1 MNYKNILIVKLSA
14 IGDIVN
20 AIPVAAALRELYPN
34 ARITWIAEK
43 TGGALLKDNPNLD
56 ELIIFE
62 KKKFTSLKGLRENLW
77 SFIKFIR
84 SKKYDLVL
92 DIQGLFKSTVIT
104 SLTGAKERLVFDTA
118 REGSNIFSKR
128 VVGPNATG
136 HVVER
141 YLDVVRHLGGK
152 IDKPNFS
159 VFLTLEEAKAAK
171 QILKDHDLIDKRY
184 VVMALGAGWPNKV
197 WPQEYF
203 AELSNLIYDMG
214 YIPVAIGGAAEEPL
228 YKKVADANKGVLTVN
243 LVNKT
248 PLKQLAYIIKNAS
261 AFIGGDTGATH
272 IAVAVNTP
280 IIALLGPTIF
290 HRNCPYGDNNQ
301 VIIVDRPCVSC
312 KKRGCPKGL
321 DCLSEISVEQVLEAF
336 KSIMKK
342 KAEQENNILL

>member
-43 TGGALLKDNPNLD
+43 TGAALLKDNPNLD

-62 KKKFTSLKGLRENLW
+62 KNKFTSFKGLRDNLTD
-77 SFIKFIR
+77 FIRFIR
-84 SKKYDLVL
+84 SKKFDLVL

-104 SLTGAKERLVFDTA
+104 ALTGAKVKLVFDTA

-128 VVGPNATG
+128 IVGPNATG

-159 VFLTLEEAKAAK
+159 IFLSLEEMQAAK
-171 QILKDHDLIDKRY
+171 KLLKENGLVNKKY
-184 VVMALGAGWPNKV
+184 VVFALGAGWPNKV
-197 WPQEYF
+197 WPPAYF
-203 AELSNLIYDMG
+203 AELTDLIYELG
-214 YIPVAIGGAAEEPL
+214 YTPVAVGGSAEEKL
-228 YKKVADANKGVLTVN
+228 YERLVESAKGRLPVN

-248 PLKQLAYIIKNAS
+248 PLKQLAYIIKNAE
-261 AFIGGDTGATH
+261 AFIGGDTGALH

-290 HRNCPYGDNNQ
+290 YRNCPYGDNNQ
-301 VIIVDRPCVSC
+301 VIIVDRPCISC
-312 KKRGCPKGL
+312 KKRGCPKGF
-321 DCLSEISVEQVLEAF
+321 DCLSEISVQQVFEAF
-336 KSIMKK
+336 K
-342 KAEQENNILL
+342 NIKNKI

>member
-62 KKKFTSLKGLRENLW
+62 KHKFTSLKGLREN
-77 SFIKFIR
+77 FVDFVKFIR
-84 SKKYDLVL
+84 SKKFDLVL

-104 SLTGAKERLVFDTA
+104 VLTGAKEKLVFDTA
-118 REGSNIFSKR
+118 REGSSIFSKR
-128 VVGPNATG
+128 IVGANSTG

-159 VFLTLEEAKAAK
+159 IFLTLEEMKEAK
-171 QILKDHDLIDKRY
+171 QLLKENNLVDKKY
-184 VVMALGAGWPNKV
+184 VVFALGAGWPNKV
-197 WPQEYF
+197 WPSEYF
-203 AELSNLIYDMG
+203 AELSNLVYDMG
-214 YIPVAIGGAAEEPL
+214 YIPVAIGGAAEEKL
-228 YKKVADANKGVLTVN
+228 YEKIVESDKGILPINFVN
-243 LVNKT
+243 RT

-261 AFIGGDTGATH
+261 AFVGGDTGALH
-272 IAVAVNTP
+272 IAVAVNTS
-280 IIALLGPTIF
+280 IIGLLGPTIF
-290 HRNCPYGDNNQ
+290 YRNCPYGDNNQ
-301 VIIVDRPCVSC
+301 VIVVDRPCISC
-312 KKRGCPKGL
+312 KKRGCPKGF
-321 DCLSEISVEQVLEAF
+321 DCLSEISVEQVFEAF
-336 KSIMKK
+336 KNIILNKEMK
-342 KAEQENNILL
+342 L